1 MNRNKQQNKQ
11 SITPM
16 QKQALWVCGLCAV
29 AVLLTAGITLTKL
42 AQGKYQPP
50 ASSEPAQPE
59 QPLLPG
65 EEDLS
70 GHYQIDNTSAAL
82 LTETPDAGEEYLAQT
97 LFLGDSNT
105 VRLYN
110 NGLVSLQQFCAKEGI
125 GLHSALQEGIVS
137 FKNNNNRYTIPQAV
151 AMMKPRRVV
160 LTLGTNDT
168 GMAVQ
173 DFINNYTALVQ
184 AIQASYP
191 YTDIIVN
198 TVPPVP
204 ADHASY
210 PQMDQTKIDDFN
222 MALLTMCEQL
232 GVKFLNSAEVLKD
245 ETGYGQADF
254 YGAGDIHLK
263 SSGLKAM
270 LNYLRTHAYQTED
283 RRPDTSGIPIRT
295 LEYTSNPSSAVP
307 DSSSAAASSEAE
319 AKEFEARYHVDKN
332 GGGTLSSGDVAGKTS
347 LSYAVTAPTQS
358 VSVTAVPDEGYVFVK
373 WSDGVTDRTRTDTGF
388 KQNLD
393 VTAVFSAVSV
403 QISSDG
409 KGFLGTSYTFKAT
422 LKGKYAKAEYLHWY
436 ANGEEVVDAAGR
448 TKVTVLVNDEMLN
461 STYQIYAVLQYNGSS
476 VASNPLVISVGGVEA
491 GSGSSSASSSGS
503 SSSSGASSGASSGSG
518 TGSDSG
524 AGAGSGST
532 SSGNGSSVSGG
543 SDSTPS
549 GDSSVPSSSE
559 GASSVPGE
567 STGSTG
573 ATGDTSSGN
582 GGSGNS
588 SASSGNSEDTDNAP
602 SPENNKEEAPE
613 APSKQ
618 ESQEEESAENDAAS
632 QEPSADAEATGQA

>member
-59 QPLLPG
+59 QPMLPG

-82 LTETPDAGEEYLAQT
+82 LAETPDAGEEYLAQT

-184 AIQASYP
+184 AIQ
-191 YTDIIVN
+191 
-198 TVPPVP
+198 
-204 ADHASY
+204 ASY

-422 LKGKYAKAEYLHWY
+422 LKGKYAKAENLHWY

-503 SSSSGASSGASSGSG
+503 SSSGGTSSGASSGSG

-549 GDSSVPSSSE
+549 GDSSVPGSSE
-559 GASSVPGE
+559 GASSAPGE

-588 SASSGNSEDTDNAP
+588 SASSGNSEGADNAP

-618 ESQEEESAENDAAS
+618 ESQEGESAENDAAS
-632 QEPSADAEATGQA
+632 REPSADAEATGQA